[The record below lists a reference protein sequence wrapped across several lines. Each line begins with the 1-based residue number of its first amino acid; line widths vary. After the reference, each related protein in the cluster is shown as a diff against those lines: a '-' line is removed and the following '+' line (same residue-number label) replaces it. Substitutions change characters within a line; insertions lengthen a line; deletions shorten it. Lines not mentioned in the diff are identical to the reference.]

1 MACGLAGLLI
11 GYFQTPIY
19 QARTSIEV
27 VGSNENFLNLRDLD
41 PTASSASY
49 SPESYVETQVRIL
62 RDEAL
67 IERAVAQLKLDQNP
81 SFTSPRGPFTSMRAR
96 LGLDRRPAAVG
107 LEPAVAVA
115 MKNLKVH
122 PAGLSRVV
130 EVLYDSPDA
139 EIAANF
145 ANTLVHQLID
155 LNSEVRYKASQ
166 TTSGWLTGQL
176 GELKATYEKAAR
188 ALQAYTRSTGL
199 MFTQEDG
206 NTIAEARFR
215 QLQEEFSK
223 AQADRVAKQAHYDV
237 AQSSPPSRCPRCLTA
252 PL

>member
-1 MACGLAGLLI
+1 
-11 GYFQTPIY
+11 
-19 QARTSIEV
+19 
-27 VGSNENFLNLRDLD
+27 
-41 PTASSASY
+41 
-49 SPESYVETQVRIL
+49 
-62 RDEAL
+62 
-67 IERAVAQLKLDQNP
+67 
-81 SFTSPRGPFTSMRAR
+81 
-96 LGLDRRPAAVG
+96 
-107 LEPAVAVA
+107 

-223 AQADRVAKQAHYDV
+223 AQADRVAKQAHYYV
-237 AQSSPPSRCPRCLTA
+237 TQPSPPSRCPRCLTA
-252 PL
+252 PLCTMTSSV